1 MKDESTWVKTG
12 KLKTERMI
20 SLYSGKRYLL
30 SFDSALRAGTVTPWA
45 VKKTQ
50 EYRANT
56 MAVKSQRRLRN
67 KTSTRFQEKPQ
78 WVLQDVKGVRN
89 PGMLAKQGTGYS
101 GSFIRSMGGHRGL
114 RQCAE
119 IEVSYRD
126 L

>member
-1 MKDESTWVKTG
+1 
-12 KLKTERMI
+12 MI
-20 SLYSGKRYLL
+20 SFYSGKRYLL
-30 SFDSALRAGTVTPWA
+30 SFASAPRAGTVTPWA

-89 PGMLAKQGTGYS
+89 PGMLAK
-101 GSFIRSMGGHRGL
+101 
-114 RQCAE
+114 
-119 IEVSYRD
+119 
-126 L
+126 